1 MDLESGET
9 LVWEKRA
16 NHTAGV
22 RAVGGKLYLTDRRLV
37 FESRGIG
44 RGGKLWSTPLSEV
57 VRVTVA
63 DRELTGVFSGGLT
76 NRLRVELASGDEE
89 LFVVPKVEDVA
100 KELSEAAEIRE
111 DN

>member
-1 MDLESGET
+1 VDLEDGET
-9 LVWEKRA
+9 VVWEKRA

-37 FESRGIG
+37 FESRGLG

-57 VRVTVA
+57 ARVTVA
-63 DRELTGVFSGGLT
+63 DRDLSGVFSGGLT

-89 LFVVPKVEDVA
+89 LFVVRKVAEVA
-100 KELSEAAEIRE
+100 KDLSEAAAIRE